1 MPHAVAVADEQP
13 EPHPDAQPG
22 AAQVPHGAESNEEA
36 TASPA
41 QEARKPRMRWPLFVL
56 LGLCVAATGAILAVK
71 GTEIL
76 AYLS

>member
-1 MPHAVAVADEQP
+1 
-13 EPHPDAQPG
+13 
-22 AAQVPHGAESNEEA
+22 
-36 TASPA
+36 
-41 QEARKPRMRWPLFVL
+41 MRWPLFVL